1 MPTPGEVGNEE
12 GVSKLSS
19 TESDW
24 IWNWTMRRGD
34 AAMEGLHP
42 LCSWYIGWV
51 LLLQNRPNLTV
62 SQIRRMFTF
71 LSTVSPSDPAGMTG
85 PWLAPGT
92 PAPSCL
98 LLRRSCSTCGPR
110 TPLQP
115 AEKEEKK
122 VWPLPL
128 RINRQVARSTLV
140 NILLARTPSPVHT

>member
-1 MPTPGEVGNEE
+1 MKSTRDQRCLPCKSTTSSPETWDGFPSVSRRKIQVWTRTQHYQPLDRKRCQPQGEVGNEE

-19 TESDW
+19 LKVIESGTGLW
-24 IWNWTMRRGD
+24 GVGCSNGR
-34 AAMEGLHP
+34 LHP

-85 PWLAPGT
+85 PRLAPGT

-98 LLRRSCSTCGPR
+98 LAQT
-110 TPLQP
+110 
-115 AEKEEKK
+115 
-122 VWPLPL
+122 
-128 RINRQVARSTLV
+128 
-140 NILLARTPSPVHT
+140 